1 MELTD
6 SLYMYSVLGDTADHQ
21 DQEGAGLSV
30 ERSVSMPEFST
41 DKEPPDSSQVV

>member
-6 SLYMYSVLGDTADHQ
+6 SLYSVLGDTADHH

-41 DKEPPDSSQVV
+41 DKEPPDSPQVV